1 MYSVLLL
8 SFYFILALTAIG
20 IFATQYLQ
28 NVDIRAWFIK
38 TQWIWFAVRL
48 LLYGAIMLMVY
59 SISRRQPSS
68 MPAKA
73 KWLIAMILIFAEA
86 ITQITLA

>member
-1 MYSVLLL
+1 
-8 SFYFILALTAIG
+8 
-20 IFATQYLQ
+20 
-28 NVDIRAWFIK
+28 
-38 TQWIWFAVRL
+38 
-48 LLYGAIMLMVY
+48 
-59 SISRRQPSS
+59 

>member
-1 MYSVLLL
+1 
-8 SFYFILALTAIG
+8 
-20 IFATQYLQ
+20 
-28 NVDIRAWFIK
+28 
-38 TQWIWFAVRL
+38 
-48 LLYGAIMLMVY
+48 MVY